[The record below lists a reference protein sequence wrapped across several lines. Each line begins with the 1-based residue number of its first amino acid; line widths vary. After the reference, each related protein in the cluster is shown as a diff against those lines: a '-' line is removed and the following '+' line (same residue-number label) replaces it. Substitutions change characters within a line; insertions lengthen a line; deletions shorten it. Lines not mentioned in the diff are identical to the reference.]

1 MTHIS
6 LDNFGPIWTH
16 TWGAKYKIIPEIIEL
31 HWLRLWLC
39 EDFRVER
46 NKMFFVR
53 YFLVSELNIHK

>member
-1 MTHIS
+1 MT
-6 LDNFGPIWTH
+6 WTFLEAY
-16 TWGAKYKIIPEIIEL
+16 GIICKIIPEIIEL

>member
-1 MTHIS
+1 MPS
-6 LDNFGPIWTH
+6 EYFWYDLDARGVT
-16 TWGAKYKIIPEIIEL
+16 KCKIIPEIIEL
-31 HWLRLWLC
+31 HWLRLLLC